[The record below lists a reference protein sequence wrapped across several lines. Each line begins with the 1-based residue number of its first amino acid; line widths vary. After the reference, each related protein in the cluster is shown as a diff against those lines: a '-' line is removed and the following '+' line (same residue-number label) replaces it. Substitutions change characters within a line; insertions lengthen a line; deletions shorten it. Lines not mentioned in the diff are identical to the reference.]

1 MDVKSLIHT
10 EPLKDKSLWLAVAAP
25 LIVLLGKV
33 VGLDLNA
40 ETIMAVLSPIIM
52 SIFASKVKQTVVAKE
67 VVSSGLLEKLDS
79 LQKQLEEKPVKAPE
93 AKNE

>member
-25 LIVLLGKV
+25 IIVILGKV

-40 ETIMAVLSPIIM
+40 ETIMALLSPIVM
-52 SIFASKVKQTVVAKE
+52 SIGASKVKQAMVAKE
-67 VVSSGLLEKLDS
+67 VVATGLLES
-79 LQKQLEEKPVKAPE
+79 LAKIQQQLAEKPAQEEK
-93 AKNE
+93 KNE